1 MTGVENAL
9 EDILEIE
16 DASVKQ
22 VEYQSNS
29 NENEME
35 KDRQR
40 ANDVRSK
47 AMEKLGETQKRN
59 CDQDGAHSRKRRSN
73 GKDTLAFFREKNE
86 MQQAMQ
92 K

>member
-1 MTGVENAL
+1 MTEVENAL

-29 NENEME
+29 KENEVE

-47 AMEKLGETQKRN
+47 AMEKLGETQK
-59 CDQDGAHSRKRRSN
+59 
-73 GKDTLAFFREKNE
+73 
-86 MQQAMQ
+86 
-92 K
+92 